1 MGVQIQGDTGNVIA
15 TKGTFSGD
23 VGIAGTLTYED
34 VTNIDSVGLVTARN
48 GIEIGARPG
57 VAASISVDGNM
68 IVSGIST
75 FGGNVNIPDK
85 ILHSGDDNTSIRF
98 PAADTFTVE
107 TGGSERVR
115 VDSDGHFGIGMSPS
129 GVRLDVYSTVND
141 IARFSGANSGGI
153 TIRNDTANEVQIH
166 TGSSDALIFGTDGEN
181 ERLRIGTSGQL
192 RIAAAKYGT
201 SGQVLQSQGSGSAV
215 QWATP
220 SLWTH
225 GTRTD
230 ISGSD
235 GYTFTGVPDGASHI
249 RYNLSY
255 CSPSEQQQFNL
266 RLEKSTTGGSKSIIT
281 SGYQSYA
288 TYTYQ
293 GASGGGGKTTSVELW
308 KGMTN
313 ATNKMFG
320 TLDIYRLG
328 SNGTEYLI
336 NHVGFVNYNDGTM
349 YTTTQANGY
358 VDLGSS
364 STDFISGARF
374 YLNGG
379 TIDGGY
385 ASQSYQTP

>member
-1 MGVQIQGDTGNVIA
+1 MAVQISGNDITVPRD
-15 TKGTFSGD
+15 GTFSRN
-23 VGIAGTLTYED
+23 VSIAGPLTYED
-34 VTNIDSVGLVTARN
+34 VTNVDSIGLVTARN
-48 GIEIGARPG
+48 GIEVGASPG

-98 PAADTFTVE
+98 AAADTFTVE
-107 TGGSERVR
+107 TGGSEIVR

-192 RIAAAKYGT
+192 GIAGANYGT

-281 SGYQSYA
+281 SGYQSYS

-293 GASGGGGKTTSVELW
+293 GAYGGGGKTTSVELW

>member
-1 MGVQIQGDTGNVIA
+1 MAVQISGNDITVPRD
-15 TKGTFSGD
+15 GTFSRN
-23 VGIAGTLTYED
+23 VSIAGTLTYED
-34 VTNIDSVGLVTARN
+34 VTNVDSIGLVTARN
-48 GIEIGARPG
+48 GIEVGASPG

-107 TGGSERVR
+107 TGGSETVR
-115 VDSDGHFGIGMSPS
+115 VDSHGHFGIGMSPS

-192 RIAAAKYGT
+192 GIAGANYGT

-281 SGYQSYA
+281 SGYQSYS

-293 GASGGGGKTTSVELW
+293 GAYGGGGKTTSVELW
-308 KGMTN
+308 HGMTN

-385 ASQSYQTP
+385 ASQSYHIS

>member
-1 MGVQIQGDTGNVIA
+1 MAVQISGNDITVPRD
-15 TKGTFSGD
+15 GTFTRNVTIG
-23 VGIAGTLTYED
+23 GTLTYED
-34 VTNIDSVGLVTARN
+34 VTNIDSVGLVTART

-68 IVSGIST
+68 IVSCIST

-192 RIAAAKYGT
+192 GIAGANYGT

-281 SGYQSYA
+281 SGYQSYS

-293 GASGGGGKTTSVELW
+293 GAYGGGGKTTSVELW

>member
-1 MGVQIQGDTGNVIA
+1 MAVQISGNDITVPRD
-15 TKGTFSGD
+15 GTFSRN
-23 VGIAGTLTYED
+23 VSIAGTLTYED
-34 VTNIDSVGLVTARN
+34 VTNVDSIGLVTARN
-48 GIEIGARPG
+48 GIEVGASPG

-192 RIAAAKYGT
+192 GIAGANYGT

-235 GYTFTGVPDGASHI
+235 GYTFTGGPDGASHI

-255 CSPSEQQQFNL
+255 FSPSEAQQFNL

-281 SGYQSYA
+281 SGYQSYS

-293 GASGGGGKTTSVELW
+293 GAYGGGGKTTSVELW

-364 STDFISGARF
+364 STDFICGAKF
-374 YLNGG
+374 YGNTGESFDNGY
-379 TIDGGY
+379 IN
-385 ASQSYQTP
+385 QSYLLS

>member
-1 MGVQIQGDTGNVIA
+1 MGVQINGDTGNVIA
-15 TKGTFSGD
+15 TKGTYSGN
-23 VGIAGTLTYED
+23 VTIGGTLTYED
-34 VTNIDSVGLVTARN
+34 VTNIDSVGLVTART

-192 RIAAAKYGT
+192 GIAGANYGT

-281 SGYQSYA
+281 SGYQSYS

-293 GASGGGGKTTSVELW
+293 GAYGGGGKTTSVELW

>member
-1 MGVQIQGDTGNVIA
+1 MAVQISGNDITVPRD
-15 TKGTFSGD
+15 GTFSRN
-23 VGIAGTLTYED
+23 VSIAGTLTYED
-34 VTNIDSVGLVTARN
+34 VTNVDSIGLVTARN
-48 GIEIGARPG
+48 GIEVGASPG

-153 TIRNDTANEVQIH
+153 TIRNDTANEIQIH
-166 TGSSDALIFGTDGEN
+166 TGTSDALIFGTNGEN

-192 RIAAAKYGT
+192 GMAGANYGT

-281 SGYQSYA
+281 SGYQSYS

-293 GASGGGGKTTSVELW
+293 GAYGGGGKTTSVELW

>member
-1 MGVQIQGDTGNVIA
+1 MAVQISGNDITVPRD
-15 TKGTFSGD
+15 GTFSRN
-23 VGIAGTLTYED
+23 VSIAGTLTYED
-34 VTNIDSVGLVTARN
+34 VTNVDSIGLVTARN
-48 GIEIGARPG
+48 GIEVCASTG
-57 VAASISVDGNM
+57 VAPSISVDGNM

-192 RIAAAKYGT
+192 GIAGANYGT

-266 RLEKSTTGGSKSIIT
+266 RLEKSTTGGTKSIIT
-281 SGYQSYA
+281 SGYQSYS

-293 GASGGGGKTTSVELW
+293 GAYGGGGKTTSVELW

>member
-1 MGVQIQGDTGNVIA
+1 MAVQISGNDITVPRDGSFTRNVTI
-15 TKGTFSGD
+15 G
-23 VGIAGTLTYED
+23 GTLTYED

-192 RIAAAKYGT
+192 GIAGANYGT

-266 RLEKSTTGGSKSIIT
+266 RLEKSTTGGTKSIIT
-281 SGYQSYA
+281 SGYQSYS

-293 GASGGGGKTTSVELW
+293 GAYGGGGKTTSVELW

>member
-1 MGVQIQGDTGNVIA
+1 MAVQISGNDITVPRD
-15 TKGTFSGD
+15 GTFSRN
-23 VGIAGTLTYED
+23 VSIAGTLTYED
-34 VTNIDSVGLVTARN
+34 VTNVDSIGLVTARN
-48 GIEIGARPG
+48 GIEVGASPG

-192 RIAAAKYGT
+192 GIAGANYGT

-281 SGYQSYA
+281 SGYQSYS

-293 GASGGGGKTTSVELW
+293 GAYGGGGKTTSVELW

>member
-1 MGVQIQGDTGNVIA
+1 MAVQISGNDITVPRD
-15 TKGTFSGD
+15 GTFTRNVTIG
-23 VGIAGTLTYED
+23 GTLTYED
-34 VTNIDSVGLVTARN
+34 VTNIDSVGLITART
-48 GIEIGARPG
+48 GIEVGASPG

-192 RIAAAKYGT
+192 GIAGANYGT

-281 SGYQSYA
+281 SGYQSYS

-293 GASGGGGKTTSVELW
+293 GAYGGGGKTTSVELW

>member
-1 MGVQIQGDTGNVIA
+1 MGVQINGDTGNISA
-15 TKGTFSGD
+15 TKADYSGN
-23 VGIAGTLTYED
+23 VTIGGTLTYED
-34 VTNIDSVGLVTARN
+34 VTNIDSVGLVTARE
-48 GIEIGARPG
+48 GIEVGARPG

-192 RIAAAKYGT
+192 GIAGANYGT
-201 SGQVLQSQGSGSAV
+201 SGQVLQSQGSSSAV

-281 SGYQSYA
+281 SGYQSYS

-293 GASGGGGKTTSVELW
+293 GAYGGGGKTTSVELW

>member
-1 MGVQIQGDTGNVIA
+1 MAVQISGNDITVPRD
-15 TKGTFSGD
+15 GTFSRN
-23 VGIAGTLTYED
+23 VSIAGTLTYED
-34 VTNIDSVGLVTARN
+34 VTNVDSIGLVTARN
-48 GIEIGARPG
+48 GIEVGASPG

-85 ILHSGDDNTSIRF
+85 ILNSGDDNTSIRF

-192 RIAAAKYGT
+192 GIAGANYGT

-281 SGYQSYA
+281 SGYQSYS

-293 GASGGGGKTTSVELW
+293 GAYGGGGKTTSVELW

>member
-1 MGVQIQGDTGNVIA
+1 MAVQISGNDITVPRD
-15 TKGTFSGD
+15 GTFSRN
-23 VGIAGTLTYED
+23 VSIAGTLTYED
-34 VTNIDSVGLVTARN
+34 VTNVDSIGLVTARN
-48 GIEIGARPG
+48 GIEVGASPG

-192 RIAAAKYGT
+192 GIAGANYGT

-249 RYNLSY
+249 RYNISY

-281 SGYQSYA
+281 SGYQSYS

-293 GASGGGGKTTSVELW
+293 GAYGGGGKTTSVELW

-328 SNGTEYLI
+328 SNGTGYLL